1 MSEPLQALIVML
13 CGLTIFS
20 DLYAHRVRN
29 AWLLLALLSAGGWLL
44 WSWARGTAG
53 PPWPSL
59 AGLLIGLGALLP
71 FYIVGWMGAGD
82 VKFFATLGFL
92 LGGEALLPIW
102 IIASLLGGMHAIVI
116 TVARQKTPLAS
127 GPVAMVQTMSRESR
141 LWQRVMTARQGRKG
155 IPYAAYMAIG
165 ALFTLYAP
173 NVVHW

>member
-29 AWLLLALLSAGGWLL
+29 AWLLSALLLGIGLV
-44 WSWARGTAG
+44 SWPWVEGTAG
-53 PPWPSL
+53 PPWSSL
-59 AGLLIGLGALLP
+59 VGLLVGLGALLP
-71 FYIVGWMGAGD
+71 FYIAGWMGAGD

-102 IIASLLGGMHAIVI
+102 IIASLISGVHAVAVV
-116 TVARQKTPLAS
+116 VARQLNFLAS
-127 GPVAMVQTMSRESR
+127 GPVASAQAKSRESR